1 MGGFLSAF
9 VLNALHN
16 SLLPFTEHYGM
27 RSKKSHAECNGV
39 PELDQNLLAVTKA
52 AGPSLTHVP
61 IAECWRAVG
70 VAVVHV
76 ATGTARCASP
86 LFD

>member
-1 MGGFLSAF
+1 MGGLLSAF

-27 RSKKSHAECNGV
+27 RSKKRHAECNEV
-39 PELDQNLLAVTKA
+39 LELNQKHLAITKA
-52 AGPSLTHVP
+52 AGTSLNHVP

-70 VAVVHV
+70 VAVVHF
-76 ATGTARCASP
+76 AKETARCASP